1 MAKIKKNI
9 TIKLAEAL
17 CKKSAKKDDEED
29 EEEKD
34 EKEKEEEEED
44 KLNYSKK
51 LGQKLIKALA
61 FVNHNKFI
69 IRGLY
74 PNNIFI

>member
-51 LGQKLIKALA
+51 LG
-61 FVNHNKFI
+61 
-69 IRGLY
+69 
-74 PNNIFI
+74 